1 MIEKRLL
8 TTADIERTTEIM
20 AQAFCDDP
28 AWSYV
33 VPQAGQRQAILARL
47 FRRFAALYIR
57 NQQVYGVGD
66 PLQGIAIWSVP
77 NQRPMSPLG
86 FLSLD
91 LFKLLFTPGLLA
103 VSKRSLQIGRAAEVL
118 KKQYVHPPCYYLEAL
133 AVAPEAQGQG
143 LASKLVRPF
152 LAQADAQALSVYLD
166 TFNAANVPIYEHY
179 GFVCREQREVPE
191 LGLRLWLFQRPA
203 Q

>member
-8 TTADIERTTEIM
+8 TTADIERATEIM
-20 AQAFCDDP
+20 AWAFCDDP

-33 VPQAGQRQAILARL
+33 VPQAGQQQATLAL
-47 FRRFAALYIR
+47 IFRRFVTLYIR
-57 NQQVYGVGD
+57 NRQAYGVGD
-66 PLQGIAIWSVP
+66 PLQGIAIWSLP
-77 NQRPMSPLG
+77 NQRPISPLA

-91 LFKLLFTPGLLA
+91 LFKLLFTPGMWP
-103 VSKRSLQIGRAAEVL
+103 VSKRSLQIGRATEVL

-166 TFNAANVPIYEHY
+166 TFNAANVPLYEHY
-179 GFVCREQREVPE
+179 GFVCLERREVPD
-191 LGLRLWLFQRPA
+191 LGLQIWLLQHPA
-203 Q
+203 P